1 MNKRKKNALRWDWI
15 PMIVSGRKVLEVSR
29 SGFKVSDCQATA
41 LPSKEKGVDVFIKP
55 EHITDLR
62 AGLEALG
69 DGATQFVCTMLAR
82 RKDGTTYTINENRT
96 SVGVV
101 ALCYRESADGVLH
114 YQPARTFATAL
125 DAMDACET
133 WETP

>member
-1 MNKRKKNALRWDWI
+1 MNKPRTGGLRWDWI
-15 PMIVSGRKVLEVSR
+15 PMIVSGRKVLEMSR
-29 SGFKVSDCQATA
+29 NGFNITDCQDVTT
-41 LPSKEKGVDVFIKP
+41 PSKEKGVDVIVKP
-55 EHITDLR
+55 EHIADLR

-69 DGATQFVCTMLAR
+69 DGVTQFVCTLLAR